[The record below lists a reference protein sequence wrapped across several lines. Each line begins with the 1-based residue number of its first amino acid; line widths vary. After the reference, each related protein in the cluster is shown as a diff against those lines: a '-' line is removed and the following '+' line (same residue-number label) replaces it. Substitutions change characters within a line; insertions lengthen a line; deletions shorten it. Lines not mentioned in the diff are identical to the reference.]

1 MMDFPLA
8 SRGFSRYISF
18 VIDDI
23 EIRNLVELQMA
34 RICEVCGKKPMAG
47 NHVSHAHNRVPRRFL
62 PNLQNAR
69 VKLASGAV
77 ISIQVCTNCIK
88 SGKIQKAA

>member
-1 MMDFPLA
+1 
-8 SRGFSRYISF
+8 
-18 VIDDI
+18 VK
-23 EIRNLVELQMA
+23 LVELEMA

-62 PNLQNAR
+62 PNLQQAR
-69 VKLASGAV
+69 VKIASGAV
-77 ISIQVCTNCIK
+77 KSIQVCTNCIK

>member
-1 MMDFPLA
+1 
-8 SRGFSRYISF
+8 
-18 VIDDI
+18 
-23 EIRNLVELQMA
+23 MA

-69 VKLASGAV
+69 VKLESGAV
-77 ISIQVCTNCIK
+77 KNIQVCTNCIK